1 MRNIIFFIRRF
12 FVLFVFLLLQ
22 VLCIVILV
30 KYNRTYEAAYANN
43 ANEVIGSIDKQ
54 YNKVHEY
61 FTLKKTNEQLAQQN
75 MELLNLLKS
84 EYGGADTASSFKVD
98 SLLRD
103 TLQRV
108 QRFHFLEARVV
119 NNSVSEEN
127 NYITISRG
135 AKQGVKKD
143 MGVLGPN
150 GVVGRVTLVSDNYSV
165 VMSMLNRNSKTS
177 ARLKNDTSSNSS
189 VDWDG
194 KNPGYVTLHNVS
206 KSATVKKG
214 DTAITSNF
222 STTFPQGLMVGTV
235 YDIATDPSSNFYVL
249 RLKTAS
255 NFYNLQ
261 YVYLIENTQWT
272 EQHSLEAQIP
282 KNEK

>member
-1 MRNIIFFIRRF
+1 MRNIILFIKRF
-12 FVLFVFLLLQ
+12 FVLFVFLVLQ
-22 VLCIVILV
+22 VLSIAILV
-30 KYNRTYEAAYANN
+30 KYNQTYEAAFANS
-43 ANEVIGSIDKQ
+43 ANEVTGSIDKQ

-61 FTLKKTNEQLAQQN
+61 FTLKKTNEQLARQN
-75 MELLNLLKS
+75 KELLNLLKS
-84 EYGGADTASSFKVD
+84 EYGGADTAAFFKID

-103 TLQRV
+103 TLNRV
-108 QRFHFLEARVV
+108 RRFHFLEARVV

-143 MGVLGPN
+143 MGVMGPN
-150 GVVGRVTLVSDNYSV
+150 GVVGRVILVSDNYSV
-165 VMSMLNRNSKTS
+165 VMSLLNRNSKTS
-177 ARLKNDTSSNSS
+177 ARLKNDTASNSS

-194 KNPGYVTLHNVS
+194 KSATYITMHNVS
-206 KSATVKKG
+206 KSAKVKKG

-222 STTFPQGLMVGTV
+222 STTFPEGLMVGTV
-235 YDIATDPSSNFYVL
+235 YDVSTDPSSNFYVL
-249 RLKTAS
+249 RLKTAT

-261 YVYLIENTQWT
+261 YVYLIENTQWG

-282 KNEK
+282 KNER

>member
-1 MRNIIFFIRRF
+1 MRNIILFIRRF
-12 FVLFVFLLLQ
+12 FVLFIFLLLQ
-22 VLCIVILV
+22 VASIAILV
-30 KYNRTYEAAYANN
+30 KYNRTYQAAFANN
-43 ANEVIGSIDKQ
+43 ANELIGGIDKQ

-75 MELLNLLKS
+75 RELLNLLKS
-84 EYGGADTASSFKVD
+84 EYGGADTAAFFKID

-103 TLQRV
+103 TLGRV

-143 MGVLGPN
+143 MGVLGAN
-150 GVVGRVTLVSDNYSV
+150 GVVGRVILVSDNYSV
-165 VMSMLNRNSKTS
+165 IMTMLNRNSKIS
-177 ARLKNDTSSNSS
+177 ARLKNDTASNSS

-194 KNPGYVTLHNVS
+194 KNPSYVTMHNVS
-206 KSATVKKG
+206 KSAKVKKG
-214 DTAITSNF
+214 DTAVTSNF

-235 YDIATDPSSNFYVL
+235 YDIATDPSSNFYML
-249 RLKTAS
+249 RLKTAT

-261 YVYLIENTQWT
+261 YVYLIENTQWA
-272 EQHSLEAQIP
+272 EQHSLETQIP
-282 KNEK
+282 KNDR

>member
-1 MRNIIFFIRRF
+1 MRNIILFIRRF
-12 FVLFVFLLLQ
+12 FVLFVFLVFQ
-22 VLCIVILV
+22 GICIAILV
-30 KYNRTYEAAYANN
+30 KYNRTYEAAYAIS
-43 ANEVIGSIDKQ
+43 ANEVIGGIDKQ

-61 FTLKKTNEQLAQQN
+61 FTLKQTNEQLVQQN
-75 MELLNLLKS
+75 RALLNLLKS
-84 EYGGADTASSFKVD
+84 EYGGADTTSFYQID
-98 SLLRD
+98 SLLLD
-103 TLQRV
+103 TLKRV

-135 AKQGVKKD
+135 AKQGVEKN
-143 MGVLGPN
+143 MGVMGPN
-150 GVVGRVTLVSDNYSV
+150 GVVGRVILVSDNYSV
-165 VMSMLNRNSKTS
+165 VMSMLNRNSKIS
-177 ARLKNDTSSNSS
+177 ARLKNDTASNSS

-194 KNPGYVTLHNVS
+194 KNPDFITLHNVS
-206 KSATVKKG
+206 KSARVKKG

-222 STTFPQGLMVGTV
+222 STTFPQGLIVGTV
-235 YDIATDPSSNFYVL
+235 HDIATDPSSNFYML
-249 RLKTAS
+249 RLKTAT

-282 KNEK
+282 KSEK